1 MSWEEPK
8 GDALLEHWR
17 RNFHDPRR
25 PGRLAQGTNYRW
37 LAIKKELGLP
47 KEMTLREWLRK
58 IAPAPERD
66 Q

>member
-1 MSWEEPK
+1 MIRDELK
-8 GDALLEHWR
+8 GDALQEYLR
-17 RNFHDPRR
+17 RNFHDPRA

-47 KEMTLREWLRK
+47 EEMTLPEWLRK